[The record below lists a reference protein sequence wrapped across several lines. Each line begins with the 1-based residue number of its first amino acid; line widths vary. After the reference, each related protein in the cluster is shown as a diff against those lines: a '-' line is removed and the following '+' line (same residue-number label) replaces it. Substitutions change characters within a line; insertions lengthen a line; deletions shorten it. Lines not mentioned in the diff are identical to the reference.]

1 MSYIKHVLTRHMLSI
16 TPLDPESFPE
26 DIHYPD
32 LFTGEYGPTAEVL
45 ARADSPLD
53 LFFVFMPRS
62 LWEHIAKESNRYYN
76 QHLNERVGRMYEQQR
91 QHGKDET
98 RDEVLAR
105 DKDTQED
112 QGL

>member
-1 MSYIKHVLTRHMLSI
+1 MSYIKHVLTRHMLYI
-16 TPLDPESFPE
+16 TPLDPESFQE

-45 ARADSPLD
+45 ARTDSPLD

-91 QHGKDET
+91 
-98 RDEVLAR
+98 
-105 DKDTQED
+105 
-112 QGL
+112 